1 MSLKRN
7 VIANYLGQGWAALMG
22 IAFVPLYILVLGMEA
37 YGLIGVFAILQA
49 AVALLDLGLTPT
61 LTREMARLRAGAH
74 TPESIRDLLRSLELL
89 YFLLTAGMVLT
100 VWFCAP
106 WMTEEWLRVKGL
118 PPSFVVRSIQIMGF
132 VLATRWLEQVYRGAL
147 QGLQDM
153 VWLNGTQA
161 VLATLRWGGAYA
173 VLVLVSP
180 TITAFFA
187 WQGLVSILT
196 VLILVHRTYRLLP
209 GSQRP
214 ARFDLSSL
222 SEIRGF
228 AGGMF
233 FGSLLGFLLMQADK
247 IVISKTL
254 PLEQLGYYTLAAT
267 GAGGLLQL
275 ITPMNTA
282 VFPRLTEHVARSEPK
297 ALAGAYIRSCEWMAA
312 AIVAPALV
320 LTFFAE
326 PTLLL
331 WTGDAPLSRS
341 VAPLLSL
348 LALGTLLNGLMNLP
362 YMLQLAHGWI
372 SFSVKTNLIAVS
384 VVVPVLL
391 WAVPRYGSIGAA
403 SVWVAL
409 NVSYILVG
417 AHFMHRK
424 LLPDVKRRWYK
435 VAVVGP
441 LLAGGAMAVL
451 VRATVPTPESRAS
464 AGLVVLSA
472 GIAVALAVWSVL
484 PAVRSTVSAVIK
496 GVAKSRQT

>member
-1 MSLKRN
+1 
-7 VIANYLGQGWAALMG
+7 
-22 IAFVPLYILVLGMEA
+22 
-37 YGLIGVFAILQA
+37 
-49 AVALLDLGLTPT
+49 
-61 LTREMARLRAGAH
+61 
-74 TPESIRDLLRSLELL
+74 
-89 YFLLTAGMVLT
+89 
-100 VWFCAP
+100 
-106 WMTEEWLRVKGL
+106 
-118 PPSFVVRSIQIMGF
+118 
-132 VLATRWLEQVYRGAL
+132 
-147 QGLQDM
+147 
-153 VWLNGTQA
+153 
-161 VLATLRWGGAYA
+161 
-173 VLVLVSP
+173 
-180 TITAFFA
+180 
-187 WQGLVSILT
+187 
-196 VLILVHRTYRLLP
+196 
-209 GSQRP
+209 
-214 ARFDLSSL
+214 
-222 SEIRGF
+222 
-228 AGGMF
+228 MF

-384 VVVPVLL
+384 VVVPLLL